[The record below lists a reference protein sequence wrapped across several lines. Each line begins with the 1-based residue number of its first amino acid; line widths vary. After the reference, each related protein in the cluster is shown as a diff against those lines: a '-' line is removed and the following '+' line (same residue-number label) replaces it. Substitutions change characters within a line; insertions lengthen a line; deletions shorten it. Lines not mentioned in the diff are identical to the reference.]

1 MNTSQPAWPTSSWFS
16 GLNAPSRIEAD
27 VRDLEVVGSIP
38 KEIDGAF
45 YRVAADHQFPP
56 RFANDV
62 PFNGDGMVSMF
73 RIQDGRVHLK
83 SRYVQTDRFRSE
95 RAAGRALFGRYRNKW
110 TDDPSVAGMN
120 RNLANTSVLI
130 HHGVLL
136 ALREDSPPVALDPV
150 TLETLGNWDFHGTLP
165 GPTCSAHCKI
175 DPHTGNL
182 VGFGFGAK
190 GDFSRDVVYFEVNPQ
205 GRVSHQAWFELP
217 YFAEQHDCGITRN
230 YIVFPV
236 VPIVGAGEEGLKKGL
251 TYYGWDPKREVYL
264 GVLPRFGGGEQIRW
278 FTAPNQFTSHVMN
291 AYEDGQRI
299 HLDACVSPGNLFPF
313 FPEFGKPFDPSGMD
327 VKLTRWTVNLD
338 SADTGFEHAGS
349 LSEFIGE
356 FPRHDDRFL
365 GKAYRHGW
373 LLGFTGARNSLAHVD
388 LQERRTQVW
397 SAPPTHPL
405 MEPCFIPRSLD
416 APEGDGWIAQ
426 ALTNADTQLTELN
439 LFDATH
445 IERGP
450 IATVKMPLRMKP
462 AYHGSWAES
471 GRVKSSSLAG
481 STQQSC

>member
-1 MNTSQPAWPTSSWFS
+1 MQHSKHTWPESPWFR
-16 GLNAPSRIEAD
+16 GVNAPSRIEAD
-27 VRDLEVVGSIP
+27 VNDLDVVGTIP
-38 KEIDGAF
+38 AEIDGAF

-73 RIQDGRVHLK
+73 RFHDGRVHLK
-83 SRYVQTDRFRSE
+83 TRYVQTDRFKAE
-95 RAAGRALFGRYRNKW
+95 RAAGRALFVRYRNKW

-120 RNLANTSVLI
+120 RNLANTNVLI

-150 TLETLGNWDFHGTLP
+150 TLQTLGNWDFHGTLP
-165 GPTCSAHCKI
+165 GPTCSAHCKL

-205 GRVSHQAWFELP
+205 GRVIHAAWFQMP

-236 VPIVGAGEEGLKKGL
+236 VPIMGAGEEGLKKGL
-251 TYYGWDPKREVYL
+251 TYYGWDPKREIHL
-264 GVLPRFGGGEQIRW
+264 GVLPRFGRGDQIRW

-291 AYEDGQRI
+291 AWEEGGRVHFDT
-299 HLDACVSPGNLFPF
+299 CVSPGNLFPF
-313 FPEFGKPFDPSGMD
+313 FPEFGKPFDPSGMS

-338 SADTGFEHAGS
+338 SGDAGFERVTT
-349 LSEFIGE
+349 LTDFIGE
-356 FPRHDDRFL
+356 FPRNDDRFQ
-365 GKAYRHGW
+365 GKPYRHGW
-373 LLGFTGARNSLAHVD
+373 LLGFSGPRNSLGHVD
-388 LQERRTQVW
+388 LHEGRTEVW
-397 SAPPTHPL
+397 SAPATHPV
-405 MEPCFIPRSLD
+405 MEPCFIPRSPD
-416 APEGDGWIAQ
+416 APEGDGWIVQ
-426 ALTNADTQLTELN
+426 ALTNGETSLTELN
-439 LFDATH
+439 LFEATN
-445 IERGP
+445 IARGP
-450 IATVKMPLRMKP
+450 LATVKLPVRLRP

-471 GRVKSSSLAG
+471 ARVKPARLNG
-481 STQQSC
+481 EG

>member
-1 MNTSQPAWPTSSWFS
+1 V
-16 GLNAPSRIEAD
+16 EAD
-27 VRDLEVVGSIP
+27 INDLEVVGTLP
-38 KEIDGAF
+38 GGIDGAF

-73 RIQDGRVHLK
+73 RFQDGRVHLK
-83 SRYVQTDRFRSE
+83 SRYVRTDRFKAE
-95 RAAGRALFGRYRNKW
+95 RAAGWALFGRYRNKW

-120 RNLANTSVLI
+120 RNLANTNVI
-130 HHGVLL
+130 VHHGVLL

-190 GDFSRDVVYFEVNPQ
+190 GDFSRDVVYFEVDAQ
-205 GRVSHQAWFELP
+205 GRVIHEAWFQMP

-230 YIVFPV
+230 HIVFPV
-236 VPIVGAGEEGLKKGL
+236 VPIMGAGEEGLKKGL
-251 TYYGWDPKREVYL
+251 AYYGWDPKREIYL
-264 GVLPRFGGGEQIRW
+264 GVLPRFASGDRIRW

-291 AYEDGQRI
+291 AFEEGSRI
-299 HLDACVSPGNLFPF
+299 HFDTCVAPGNLFPF

-327 VKLTRWTVNLD
+327 VKLTRWTVNLESD
-338 SADTGFEHAGS
+338 DRGFERAAS
-349 LSEFIGE
+349 LSDYIGE
-356 FPRHDDRFL
+356 FPRNDDRFQ

-373 LLGFTGARNSLAHVD
+373 LLGFSGPRNSLGHVD
-388 LQERRTQVW
+388 LEKGETEVW
-397 SAPPTHPL
+397 KAPGAHPA
-405 MEPCFIPRSLD
+405 MEPCFIPRAPD
-416 APEGDGWIAQ
+416 AAEADGWILQ
-426 ALTNADTQLTELN
+426 ALTNSDTKLTELN
-439 LFDATH
+439 IFGATS
-445 IERGP
+445 IARGP
-450 IATVKMPLRMKP
+450 VATVKVPLRLKP

-471 GRVKSSSLAG
+471 ARVKPARADV
-481 STQQSC
+481 QE